1 MICTLYRTIYEHLR
15 YINMILNFLYIIQY
29 IWYDTNNYKRNHD
42 FWAQVL
48 FTNALKVINLIV
60 VNMWPV
66 DCTYS
71 LVSGDLSTYR
81 ASASVGGYSFVIQ
94 KLLHFTHFNKKYT
107 HISECKVVHNYTN
120 TTVTVHIC
128 MATVA
133 RVFTILIISSLSYI
147 WLTSQLSLSHFIT
160 ALSVSHLN
168 SAKLIS
174 FSFFFNIPSF
184 EDEDNDSS
192 TDISW
197 ATNWVRSTSELGTLI
212 SLFDPPI
219 HLEMETVTENW
230 SDMEGKACYYL
241 DRYSASFGAEGFF
254 CGTEV
259 LNSSTVEDR
268 DDESRW

>member
-120 TTVTVHIC
+120 ATVTVHIC
-128 MATVA
+128 TVTVA
-133 RVFTILIISSLSYI
+133 FVYLCTTLHQLMWVFFWPKCVKWRSFCIIEEYPPTHVMIVTFAFGNFPLLSEQWCDSMY
-147 WLTSQLSLSHFIT
+147 
-160 ALSVSHLN
+160 
-168 SAKLIS
+168 KLVC
-174 FSFFFNIPSF
+174 P
-184 EDEDNDSS
+184 
-192 TDISW
+192 
-197 ATNWVRSTSELGTLI
+197 RG
-212 SLFDPPI
+212 
-219 HLEMETVTENW
+219 
-230 SDMEGKACYYL
+230 
-241 DRYSASFGAEGFF
+241 
-254 CGTEV
+254 
-259 LNSSTVEDR
+259 
-268 DDESRW
+268 